1 MKLRVVMLFLLI
13 LLSLGACGTPAQ
25 APRVSNAPVG
35 AKTGLNANQ
44 IRTLGSLRKVDGYP
58 LYTMTYY
65 GGYNVFGPQVVVPS
79 RVTAGGDRWAC
90 SLFAAFGNPL
100 HAVYGRNFD
109 WQFSPSVLLFTHPP
123 DGFASVSMVDIAYL
137 GFGSNDVAALSISSK
152 SANLLNAP
160 LLPFDGMNE
169 YGLTIGMAAV
179 PDAKEPVD
187 ARKPTL
193 GSLHIV
199 RLMLDHARN
208 TDEAIAIL
216 QAYNIDFS
224 GGPSLHYLIADPSGH
239 AATVELKD
247 GAVEAVRNTV
257 PWQITTNFYLAGASD
272 AVKAGDWRY
281 NTANT
286 WLEGK
291 QGSITPENAMQ
302 LLARVRQTIT
312 QWSIVYDMSTGDVN
326 VAMLQAYGNVHRF
339 HLSIKVDQR
348 DGWSSN
354 L

>member
-1 MKLRVVMLFLLI
+1 MKLRVAMLFLLI
-13 LLSLGACGTPAQ
+13 LLSLSACRTPAQ
-25 APRVSNAPVG
+25 APPVAGNAPIR
-35 AKTGLNANQ
+35 AMPGLNTDQ
-44 IRTLGSLRKVDGYP
+44 IRTLGSLRKVDAYP

-65 GGYNVFGPQVVVPS
+65 GGYKVLGSQVAVPS
-79 RVTAGGDRWAC
+79 RVAANGGHWAC
-90 SLFAAFGNPL
+90 SLFAAFGNPQ

-109 WQFSPSVLLFTHPP
+109 WQFSPSLLLFTHPP
-123 DGFASVSMVDIAYL
+123 DGFASVSMVDITYL
-137 GFGSNDVAALSISSK
+137 GFGSNDVAALSTSSK
-152 SANLLNAP
+152 RANLLNAP

-169 YGLTIGMAAV
+169 YGLTVGMAAV
-179 PDAKEPVD
+179 PDAKEPID
-187 ARKPTL
+187 AHKPTV
-193 GSLHIV
+193 GSLRII

-208 TDEAIAIL
+208 TGEAIALL
-216 QAYNIDFS
+216 QAYNIDFR

-247 GAVEAVRNTV
+247 RAVEVVRNSV

-286 WLEGK
+286 WLQAK

-312 QWSIVYDMSTGDVN
+312 QWSIVYDMSTGQVSA
-326 VAMLQAYGNVHRF
+326 AMLQAYGNVHTF
-339 HLSIKVDQR
+339 HLSLQ
-348 DGWSSN
+348 S
-354 L
+354 